1 MNQLKK
7 TTQRSVFLIVLLLS
21 VVETNAQSGLFKN
34 KNYGSLYTAAGI
46 GGGSAH
52 YIGDLT
58 TPYANGLLY
67 VPFTNVRWNA
77 TAHYTRYFTPNL
89 GAKVSFTWARL
100 YGDDFVFSQRN
111 LIKFEDMFIRNL
123 HFRNDVKEFAISG
136 IWNLKYDD
144 GKKLRLRPK
153 FMPYVSAGIG
163 FASHDP
169 KAIAPVS
176 STATVQTTWTSL
188 KQYNTGGQG
197 LAGGPKRYSSI
208 VPVIPLAVGFRMRLT
223 EKLDLSFEGGYRV
236 TLSDYIDDVGRTN
249 YPNLATLASTYGT
262 DAAKFSYRAGEDMH
276 AASGDSR
283 IPQFLQLWKGPTG
296 FGVLPSNN
304 AITVYDPANLEV
316 FRGSGSN
323 KLYHRFDS
331 YLTTQFTITY
341 VISDLIKCPPI
352 K

>member
-1 MNQLKK
+1 MNQFKK
-7 TTQRSVFLIVLLLS
+7 NAQLSVFVVTLLLS
-21 VVETNAQSGLFKN
+21 VVNGNAQSGLFKN
-34 KNYGSLYTAAGI
+34 KNYGSLYTGAGI

-58 TPYANGLLY
+58 TPYSKGLLY
-67 VPFTNVRWNA
+67 VPYTNVRWNA
-77 TAHYTRYFTPNL
+77 TAYYTRYFTPNI

-100 YGDDFVFSQRN
+100 YGDDFVFSQRD
-111 LIKFEDMFIRNL
+111 LTKFQDMFIRNL

-144 GKKLRLRPK
+144 GKMFRLRPK
-153 FMPYVSAGIG
+153 FMPYVSAGVG
-163 FASHDP
+163 FVSHDP
-169 KAIAPVS
+169 KAIAR
-176 STATVQTTWTSL
+176 STTGTAQTTWTSL
-188 KQYNTGGQG
+188 KQFNTSGQG
-197 LAGGPKRYSSI
+197 LAGGPRKYSSI

-249 YPNLATLASTYGT
+249 YPNLATLASNYGT
-262 DAAKFSYRAGEDMH
+262 DAANFSYRAGENVH
-276 AASGDSR
+276 AVSGDSR
-283 IPQFLQLWKGPTG
+283 IPQFLQLWR
-296 FGVLPSNN
+296 GVITSTTSPSNN
-304 AITVYDPANLEV
+304 STEIYDPADPGV

-323 KLYHRFDS
+323 KFYHRFDS
-331 YLTTQFTITY
+331 YITTQVTITY